1 MTCQPHQAAG
11 PFLPDV
17 DAASHRLSFSNTAM
31 IRAWASPSKSDTPR
45 GDPALPRLNV
55 PDLVFF
61 GSFVTA
67 ASWDLPVQ
75 IDDDSTGDP

>member
-1 MTCQPHQAAG
+1 VTPQG
-11 PFLPDV
+11 S
-17 DAASHRLSFSNTAM
+17 ASYESTDFEITTNPRLC
-31 IRAWASPSKSDTPR
+31 PLPR